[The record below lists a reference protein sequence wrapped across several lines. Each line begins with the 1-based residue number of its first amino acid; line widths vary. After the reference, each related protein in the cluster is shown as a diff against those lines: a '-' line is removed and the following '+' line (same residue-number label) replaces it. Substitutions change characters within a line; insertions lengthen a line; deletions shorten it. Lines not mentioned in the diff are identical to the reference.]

1 MELLFA
7 LGFPIILLIGLTVLF
22 MSEGIPDWIQNLSR
36 KSSTIWNFGI
46 VLMSTIIIIIYLSK
60 R

>member
-1 MELLFA
+1 MELFLA
-7 LGFPIILLIGLTVLF
+7 LGLPIILLLGLTFLF
-22 MSEGIPDWIQNLSR
+22 MNEGTPIWIQNISN

>member
-1 MELLFA
+1 MELFFA
-7 LGFPIILLIGLTVLF
+7 LGLPIILLLGLTFLF
-22 MSEGIPDWIQNLSR
+22 MSEGIPIWIQNISS

-46 VLMSTIIIIIYLSK
+46 VLMSSMIIIIYLSK